1 MKDFFEDSPK
11 LNIFDKIR
19 LWWKFEGRYYYRD
32 FVQGIKKLWYW
43 FPIIWKDR
51 DWDQHYIYEVIKHK
65 LKAQAK
71 YIANNDRHTRAQ
83 QDARNMRICAKLIEI
98 CQKETYKMEYMGY
111 VKDRSWFEPCEDNKE
126 YSTWESEIISENFDD
141 FFKKYPLIYKRVVN
155 GEGPF
160 KLKNKNRKQEKQRIA
175 MNISHINQQRAHKL
189 LFKILEQNIEQ
200 WWE

>member
-1 MKDFFEDSPK
+1 MNNFFEDRPK

-19 LWWKFEGRYYYRD
+19 LWWKFEGRYYHRD

-83 QDARNMRICAKLIEI
+83 QDARNMRICVNLIKI
-98 CQKETYKMEYMGY
+98 CQKETYKMEYMDY
-111 VKDRSWFEPCEDNKE
+111 VKDRSWFKPHENNPE

>member
-1 MKDFFEDSPK
+1 MNNFFEDRPK

-19 LWWKFEGRYYYRD
+19 LWWKFEGRYYHRD

-83 QDARNMRICAKLIEI
+83 QDARNMRICVNLIKI

-111 VKDRSWFEPCEDNKE
+111 VKDRSWTEPHENNPE